1 MTGTGLNDPDEAM
14 REAERL
20 DLEAE
25 RKEKPAQER
34 GQREGS
40 REPDANDD
48 DEDKK
53 T

>member
-1 MTGTGLNDPDEAM
+1 MTGIGLNDPDEAM

-34 GQREGS
+34 GQEEGS